1 MRRAR
6 DVSGPRALRSL
17 LVLAVPLSLYS
28 LPVHFEPNRGQAPAG
43 VLYLARSVGRIAQFT
58 SAGPVFSG
66 IRMSLEGAHRLA
78 AEPVSPLPG
87 RSHYFMGRDPA
98 RWRTGVPNFAGLR
111 YRAVYPGVDLLFHGA
126 SGGLEYDFTLA
137 PGADPR
143 ATVFRAAWFRSIW
156 ALTTTRARW

>member
-1 MRRAR
+1 M
-6 DVSGPRALRSL
+6 LRSL
-17 LVLAVPLSLYS
+17 LALVVPLSLYS

-43 VLYLARSVGRIAQFT
+43 VLYLARSIGPVAQFT

-66 IRMSLEGAHRLA
+66 IRMSLVGAHRLA

-87 RSHYFMGRDPA
+87 RSNYFMGHDPA

-111 YRAVYPGVDLLFHGA
+111 YRGVYPGVDLLFHGA
-126 SGGLEYDFTLA
+126 RAGLEYDFTLA

-143 ATVFRAAWFRSIW
+143 AGRLPRATVFRAAWFRSTW
-156 ALTTTRARW
+156 ALTTAPARW